1 MSSSVNFKWILTFE
15 LWGGSCE
22 VCLEVSGTPFKL
34 QLIPP
39 LTIPDPYYLY
49 MSPSEN
55 FQLHE
60 VHPEVLPEV
69 PPVVLLDV
77 HLKVYFEVLPSSDFT

>member
-1 MSSSVNFKWILTFE
+1 
-15 LWGGSCE
+15 
-22 VCLEVSGTPFKL
+22 
-34 QLIPP
+34 
-39 LTIPDPYYLY
+39 

-69 PPVVLLDV
+69 PPVLDV
-77 HLKVYFEVLPSSDFT
+77 HLEVHFELLTSSDYKPP